1 MDANEFAS
9 ACGAVTAVAVA
20 FNTVM
25 QFVLQRQIAASKK
38 ISEENATALV
48 GVAALGQDNADAIEH
63 TRVQNV
69 RLASAVEITKVQ
81 NDELAVAV
89 GHVHTCVEAG
99 MAEIKETVEKVPDTV
114 KEVVPAAIK
123 EVVPDVIKE
132 GVPQVISLL
141 KE

>member
-38 ISEENATALV
+38 ISEENATALGV
-48 GVAALGQDNADAIEH
+48 VAALGQDNANAIEH

-69 RLASAVEITKVQ
+69 RLASAVEITKTQ
-81 NDELAVAV
+81 NDELAAAV
-89 GHVHTCVEAG
+89 GHVHTCVETRV
-99 MAEIKETVEKVPDTV
+99 AEIKEAVRDIVPATIKEVLPDAV
-114 KEVVPAAIK
+114 KEVVPDAVKAAIDN
-123 EVVPDVIKE
+123 P
-132 GVPQVISLL
+132 
-141 KE
+141 